1 MLRSKIQWRRPFEL
15 PAHRSRNC
23 VENGGAVQNANQ
35 ALVGA
40 TLRNPFLEDLEAY
53 LLAIVSPSG
62 FRIAT
67 VRMES
72 SYQLSSKNAPG
83 ILRATVH
90 VVYSAVRIHLY
101 MIQ

>member
-1 MLRSKIQWRRPFEL
+1 MPEL
-15 PAHRSRNC
+15 PRQ
-23 VENGGAVQNANQ
+23 G
-35 ALVGA
+35 LV
-40 TLRNPFLEDLEAY
+40 EAY

-90 VVYSAVRIHLY
+90 VVYSAVRIHPLVNLGVGSDIRRGY
-101 MIQ
+101 RARPYAPALRCRIGPWPRIVVIVG